1 MPILSYICYTDFE
14 YINYQAYSSTC
25 NSLSPILDNTLLQ
38 KFDTSSEKRNESD
51 KYTNFLMANKKSQKS
66 ICKRKLVFFT
76 LNSPPLARDETCSK
90 LQRYGENI
98 GDKKLPV

>member
-1 MPILSYICYTDFE
+1 MQIPSYICYTDFE

-25 NSLSPILDNTLLQ
+25 NFLSPILVIHKFFDGKQ
-38 KFDTSSEKRNESD
+38 KKQTNQKR
-51 KYTNFLMANKKSQKS
+51 QKS

-76 LNSPPLARDETCSK
+76 LNLPLLARDETCFK